1 MKPMADVTGPPAPAG
16 GPQNSGLPISGAQG
30 PVPQGTGSIDRSE
43 QPGRVGLL
51 LVLAGLLVGA
61 AIGLSFVANEQAQS
75 LIVWLLAL
83 LAMAG
88 VFFLFALAIGALQ
101 LSGSAARD
109 DITKGIVDAS
119 PDGALVVEDS
129 GRLIYANEAYLRIA
143 GGETFS
149 NLVPVERILVGSP
162 EVSEAVYRLSQAS
175 RDARAHTEEVR
186 MSPPLGPIAGE
197 RSFGWYRVSVRPLLR
212 PRRAAALWTVAD
224 ITAERERQENVFQ
237 ELQHAI
243 DYLDHAPAGFLSI
256 DPAGAIVYMN
266 ATLAAWL
273 GYDLASV
280 GPGGPHL
287 TEIAPEADVLV
298 RTAGLPGEVR
308 TDRFDLDLRRRNGHT
323 LPVRLY
329 HRVAFGKD
337 GKPGSSRTFVINR
350 SAGAETDEPQ
360 RAAEVRLARFLNNS
374 PIAIATLDRTGR
386 IARANASFTR
396 LFGTVPRQVEDGAI
410 GVEGATRA
418 EPNVADSVADRTA
431 LEAGLARATSGLT
444 DPEPIEVQLNGP
456 GGRSARVWLSPADGG
471 DPVQQTDEA
480 ERVILY
486 ALDTTAQRQLEQQ
499 VAQAQKMNAVGQ
511 LAGGIAHDFNN
522 VLQAIIGYS
531 DLLLASH
538 RPTDPAFQDI
548 MQIKQNANRAA
559 GLVRQLLAFSRRQTL
574 RPEVMN
580 VGEALSEL
588 TLLLKRLLGE
598 RVALELKHGREVWP
612 VKADVNQF
620 EQVIVNLAVNAR
632 DAMPD
637 GGKLMIRTENV
648 TDPGPAAV
656 ADGRGGAPAG
666 DHILIEVRDTGQG
679 IPPELMEKIFEPFFT
694 TKEIGKGTGLGLS
707 TVFGIVKQSGG
718 TIDVQSTVG
727 EGTAFRIYLP
737 RHVPVAEH
745 EEAPLVTATPALP
758 RTEAAALPSL
768 SGQDR
773 AGGAAPPAGEAA
785 ARAEAKSEAKPQ
797 AKIDAPAPRKPA
809 ADHTGQGTILL
820 VEDEDPVRAVNSRAL
835 SARGYTVLEAASG
848 LEALAIVREGAQEI
862 DLVVSDVVMPEMD
875 GPTLL
880 REVRKHQ
887 PDLKVIFV
895 SGYAEDAFRKN
906 LPEGETFNFLPKPFS
921 LKQLVETVKKT
932 MAD

>member
-1 MKPMADVTGPPAPAG
+1 MADVTGSPAPTLKAD
-16 GPQNSGLPISGAQG
+16 PARPDSMSEILAVQP
-30 PVPQGTGSIDRSE
+30 PVNGSIDRSE

-51 LVLAGLLVGA
+51 LMLAGLLVGA
-61 AIGLSFVANEQAQS
+61 AIGLSFVANEQAQA

-88 VFFLFALAIGALQ
+88 VFFLFALAIGAIQ
-101 LSGSAARD
+101 LSGGSARD
-109 DITKGIVDAS
+109 DITRAIVDGG
-119 PDGALVVEDS
+119 PDGVLVVEDG
-129 GRLIYANEAYLRIA
+129 GRLIYANASYLRFA
-143 GGETFS
+143 GGDSFS
-149 NLVPVERILVGSP
+149 NLAPVERIFVGSP
-162 EVSEAVYRLSQAS
+162 EVSEAVYRLSQAA
-175 RDARAHTEEVR
+175 RDGRPHTEEMR
-186 MSPPLGPIAGE
+186 MAPPLGQVAGVAGD
-197 RSFGWYRVSVRPLLR
+197 RDFGWYRVSVRPLPR
-212 PRRAAALWTVAD
+212 PRRAASLWTVAD
-224 ITAERERQENVFQ
+224 VTAERERQENVFQ

-256 DPAGAIVYMN
+256 SPTGTIVYMN

-280 GPGGPHL
+280 GSGGLHL
-287 TEIAPEADVLV
+287 TEIAPSADVLI

-323 LPVRLY
+323 VPVRLY

-337 GKPGSSRTFVINR
+337 GKPGASRTFVINR
-350 SAGAETDEPQ
+350 SAGADADEPQ

-374 PIAIATLDRTGR
+374 PIAIATLDRSGR

-396 LFGTVPRQVEDGAI
+396 LFGTAPLTSDGAEL
-410 GVEGATRA
+410 EGEGGTRA
-418 EPNVADSVADRTA
+418 EPNLADSVLDKTA
-431 LEAGLARATSGLT
+431 LEAGLNRAASGIT
-444 DPEPIEVQLNGP
+444 EAEPIEVLLQGP
-456 GGRSARVWLSPADGG
+456 GGRSARLWLSPADGG
-471 DPVQQTDEA
+471 AEGEQADEA

-538 RPTDPAFQDI
+538 RPNDPAFQDI

-580 VGEALSEL
+580 VGESLSEL

-598 RVALELKHGREVWP
+598 RVTLELKHGRDVWP

-632 DAMPD
+632 DAMPE
-637 GGKLMIRTENV
+637 GGKLTIRTENV
-648 TDPGPAAV
+648 VDPGPKAAT
-656 ADGRGGAPAG
+656 DGRGGPPAG
-666 DHILIEVRDTGQG
+666 DHVLLEVCDTGQG
-679 IPPELMEKIFEPFFT
+679 IPAELMEKIFESFFT

-727 EGTAFRIYLP
+727 QGTAFKIYLP
-737 RHVPVAEH
+737 RHIPAPEVVPV
-745 EEAPLVTATPALP
+745 
-758 RTEAAALPSL
+758 EAAAVTDAKASNGSAPGPS
-768 SGQDR
+768 
-773 AGGAAPPAGEAA
+773 AKA
-785 ARAEAKSEAKPQ
+785 AEAL
-797 AKIDAPAPRKPA
+797 PAPRRPA
-809 ADHTGQGTILL
+809 TDHTGQGVILL

-848 LEALAIVREGAQEI
+848 LEALAIVRDGEQPI

-875 GPTLL
+875 GPSLL

-887 PDLKVIFV
+887 PHLKVIFV